1 MTNNSIKL
9 FDSREQLT
17 NEKSKVWWFAFPGTR
32 LQELS
37 DKFHSSKSS
46 GESKSVT
53 GSSGFGFKSEDNGIV
68 VRKEAY
74 ESNSYSLLT
83 AVGKR
88 VNNLAKEQWFDCTIR
103 WSIVEKPINFSL
115 PPPPTF
121 SFSPLRQT
129 RGGVRGKLHIIH
141 RETSLRRPFPTGRD
155 RGMNALER
163 GKSVDGRTSDESRLT
178 TTPRYFFNFSRI
190 PSAPLFRF
198 ETRPSEI

>member
-74 ESNSYSLLT
+74 ESNSYSLLA

-88 VNNLAKEQWFDCTIR
+88 VNNLAKEQ
-103 WSIVEKPINFSL
+103 
-115 PPPPTF
+115 
-121 SFSPLRQT
+121 
-129 RGGVRGKLHIIH
+129 
-141 RETSLRRPFPTGRD
+141 
-155 RGMNALER
+155 
-163 GKSVDGRTSDESRLT
+163 
-178 TTPRYFFNFSRI
+178 
-190 PSAPLFRF
+190 
-198 ETRPSEI
+198 